1 MDFLLTEKREKFCS
15 LIQLAYI
22 CIMEKLE
29 IYDWIIKIIE
39 SSNNT
44 FHFEAVDR
52 LIVLFYEKFLDSEL
66 RVDLQ
71 EKREKKWN
79 KVHDVLI

>member
-1 MDFLLTEKREKFCS
+1 
-15 LIQLAYI
+15 
-22 CIMEKLE
+22 MEKLE

>member
-1 MDFLLTEKREKFCS
+1 
-15 LIQLAYI
+15 
-22 CIMEKLE
+22 MEKLE

-79 KVHDVLI
+79 KVHDILI

>member
-15 LIQLAYI
+15 LIQLTYI